1 MEGATKVNHSGLI
14 LKETNPL
21 PKEDTLPKL
30 LKSNAEKYGNRKV
43 AMRVKDRGIWQSFTW
58 KDYYE
63 RVKFFCLGLISLGMN
78 RGDKVAIL
86 GENKPEIFWAELA
99 VQSAGAT
106 MVGIFTDCTPPEVQ
120 FYVKDSDSTF
130 VIAHD
135 QEQVD
140 KILQIK
146 ENLPKVKKVIYW
158 DPKGL
163 WNYEEPI
170 LISFQEVI
178 QLGQSYEKAHLGL
191 FEEIVD
197 NGRGEEI
204 ALICYTSGT
213 TGLPKGAMISHK
225 GLVAI
230 AKAWREVDHWSDC
243 DRYVSF
249 IPPGWIAEQ
258 AVGVAG
264 QLVSGMEVNFPE
276 EPETVQENIREIGP
290 SILFF
295 SPRLWENINRMI
307 QAKIT
312 DTSALRRWIY
322 YLFLPI
328 GYQTAQ
334 HRSSQKRWSPGL
346 RILYQI
352 AHWVLFRPLK
362 DRVGLSKIRC
372 AYTAGSAVS
381 PDILN
386 YFQAIGVN
394 IKQLY
399 GGSEQ
404 GLVTIHRDGGIKYET
419 CGPPMPGVEVRL
431 SPEGEIL
438 VKGENIFSGYYKNL
452 EATKEKIR
460 DGWYYTGDFGYI
472 DQDNHLIV
480 IDRMEDLKELKGG
493 RKFSPQFIEIRLR
506 FSPYIK
512 DALVVG
518 GEDKDYVTAIINIDL
533 ENVGRWAEARRIPYT
548 TFTDLSQ
555 KPEVIELIRHDIERI
570 NKFLPEWSRIK
581 KFVNLHKEFD
591 ADEAELTRT
600 RKLRRTFVESRYS
613 DLITALYGKEQEY
626 QVEASVTYRDGRK
639 GVIQTSIHINPV
651 EEMV

>member
-1 MEGATKVNHSGLI
+1 MN
-14 LKETNPL
+14 
-21 PKEDTLPKL
+21 EDTLPKL
-30 LKSNAEKYGNRKV
+30 LRKNAEKYGDRRT
-43 AMRVKDRGIWQSFTW
+43 AMRVKDRGIWQRYTW

-63 RVKFFCLGLISLGMN
+63 KVKYFSLGLLSLGMK
-78 RGDKVAIL
+78 RGDKISIL
-86 GENKPEIFWAELA
+86 GENKPEIFWAELGVQA
-99 VQSAGAT
+99 VGGT
-106 MVGIFTDCTPPEVQ
+106 MVGIFTDCTPPEVK
-120 FYVKDSDSTF
+120 FYVTDSDSTF
-130 VIAHD
+130 VVAHD

-140 KILQIK
+140 KLLQIK
-146 ENLPKVKKVIYW
+146 DNLPLVKKVIYW

-163 WNYEEPI
+163 WNYEDSI
-170 LISFQEVI
+170 LISFPNMI
-178 QLGQSYEKAHLGL
+178 QLGKDYEKNHLGL
-191 FEEIVD
+191 FEEYIK
-197 NGRGEEI
+197 NGKGDEI

-213 TGLPKGAMISHK
+213 TGLPKGAMISHR

-230 AKAWREVDHWSDC
+230 ANAWRDVDHWSDN

-295 SPRLWENINRMI
+295 APRLWENINRMI

-322 YLFLPI
+322 HLLSPI
-328 GYQTAQ
+328 GYKTAEY
-334 HRSSQKRWSPGL
+334 RSSKKGL
-346 RILYQI
+346 GPFGKLLHHI
-352 AHWVLFRPLK
+352 AHWILFRPLR
-362 DRVGLSKIRC
+362 DRVGLSRIRC

-381 PDILN
+381 PEILN

-404 GLVTIHRDGGIKYET
+404 GLVTIHLDGEIKYET

-452 EATKEKIR
+452 EATQEKIR
-460 DGWYYTGDFGYI
+460 DSWYYTGDFGYV
-472 DQDNHLIV
+472 DDDRHLVV

-493 RKFSPQFIEIRLR
+493 RKFSPQFAEIRLR
-506 FSPYIK
+506 FCPYIK
-512 DALVVG
+512 DALVIG

-533 ENVGRWAEARRIPYT
+533 DNVGRWAEARRIPYT

-555 KPEVIELIRHDIERI
+555 KSEVIELIKKDIHRI
-570 NKFLPEWSRIK
+570 NKFLPEWSRIR

-613 DLITALYGKEQEY
+613 DLINALYGKDREY
-626 QVEASVTYRDGRK
+626 NVEASITYRDGRK
-639 GVIQTSIHINPV
+639 GVIKTAIQINPV
-651 EEMV
+651 EDAP

>member
-1 MEGATKVNHSGLI
+1 M
-14 LKETNPL
+14 
-21 PKEDTLPKL
+21 
-30 LKSNAEKYGNRKV
+30 
-43 AMRVKDRGIWQSFTW
+43 
-58 KDYYE
+58 
-63 RVKFFCLGLISLGMN
+63 
-78 RGDKVAIL
+78 
-86 GENKPEIFWAELA
+86 
-99 VQSAGAT
+99 
-106 MVGIFTDCTPPEVQ
+106 
-120 FYVKDSDSTF
+120 
-130 VIAHD
+130 
-135 QEQVD
+135 
-140 KILQIK
+140 KIL
-146 ENLPKVKKVIYW
+146 Y
-158 DPKGL
+158 
-163 WNYEEPI
+163 
-170 LISFQEVI
+170 
-178 QLGQSYEKAHLGL
+178 
-191 FEEIVD
+191 
-197 NGRGEEI
+197 R
-204 ALICYTSGT
+204 
-213 TGLPKGAMISHK
+213 
-225 GLVAI
+225 
-230 AKAWREVDHWSDC
+230 
-243 DRYVSF
+243 
-249 IPPGWIAEQ
+249 
-258 AVGVAG
+258 
-264 QLVSGMEVNFPE
+264 
-276 EPETVQENIREIGP
+276 
-290 SILFF
+290 
-295 SPRLWENINRMI
+295 
-307 QAKIT
+307 
-312 DTSALRRWIY
+312 
-322 YLFLPI
+322 
-328 GYQTAQ
+328 
-334 HRSSQKRWSPGL
+334 
-346 RILYQI
+346 I

-381 PDILN
+381 PDILH

-472 DQDNHLIV
+472 DTDNHLIV

-533 ENVGRWAEARRIPYT
+533 ENVGRWAEAKRLPYT

-555 KPEVIELIRHDIERI
+555 KPEVIELIKNDIQRI
-570 NKFLPEWSRIK
+570 NKLLPEWSRIK

-600 RKLRRTFVESRYS
+600 RKLRRAFVESRYS
-613 DLITALYGKEQEY
+613 DLITALYAREQEY
-626 QVEASVTYRDGRK
+626 QVETSVTYRDGRK

-651 EEMV
+651 EEIR

>member
-1 MEGATKVNHSGLI
+1 MTEN
-14 LKETNPL
+14 
-21 PKEDTLPKL
+21 TLPKL
-30 LKSNAEKYGNRKV
+30 LKKNADKYGDRKI

-63 RVKFFCLGLISLGMN
+63 NVKYFALGLISLGMK
-78 RGDKVAIL
+78 RGDKVSIL
-86 GENKPEIFWAELA
+86 GENKPEIFWAELGCQA
-99 VQSAGAT
+99 AGGT
-106 MVGIFTDCTPPEVQ
+106 MVGIFTDCTPPEVK
-120 FYVKDSDSTF
+120 FYVTDSDSTF
-130 VIAHD
+130 VVAHD

-140 KILQIK
+140 KLLQIK
-146 ENLPKVKKVIYW
+146 DDLPLVKKVIYW

-163 WNYEEPI
+163 WNYDDPI
-170 LISFQEVI
+170 LTSFTEMI
-178 QLGQSYEKAHLGL
+178 DLGKRYGKDHPGL
-191 FEEIVD
+191 IEESIK
-197 NGRGEEI
+197 NGKGEEI

-213 TGLPKGAMISHK
+213 TGLPKGAMISHG

-230 AKAWREVDHWSDC
+230 AQAWQDVDHWSEQ

-295 SPRLWENINRMI
+295 APRLWENINRMI

-322 YLFLPI
+322 RLFLPV
-328 GYQTAQ
+328 GYRAAEY
-334 HRSSQKRWSPGL
+334 RSSRKGL
-346 RILYQI
+346 GLFLDILYPI
-352 AHWVLFRPLK
+352 AHWTLFRPLK
-362 DRVGLSKIRC
+362 DRVGLSQIRC

-404 GLVTIHRDGGIKYET
+404 GLVTIHLDGQIKYET
-419 CGPPMPGVEVRL
+419 CGPPMPGVEISL
-431 SPEGEIL
+431 SPEGEIM

-452 EATKEKIR
+452 EATQEKIR
-460 DGWYYTGDFGYI
+460 NGWYYTGDFGYI
-472 DQDNHLIV
+472 DEDRHLV
-480 IDRMEDLKELKGG
+480 VLDRMEDLKELRGG
-493 RKFSPQFIEIRLR
+493 RKFSPQFAEIRLR
-506 FSPYIK
+506 FCPYIK

-518 GEDKDYVTAIINIDL
+518 GEDKDLVTAIINIDL
-533 ENVGRWAEARRIPYT
+533 DNVSRWAEARRIPYT

-555 KPEVIELIRHDIERI
+555 KPEVIELIKKDIQRI
-570 NKFLPEWSRIK
+570 NKFLPEWSRIR
-581 KFVNLHKEFD
+581 KFVNLYREFD

-613 DLITALYGKEQEY
+613 DLITALYGKDREY
-626 QVEASVTYRDGRK
+626 HVEASVTYRDGRK
-639 GVIQTSIHINPV
+639 GVVKTSIYINEIV
-651 EEMV
+651 ETQ

>member
-1 MEGATKVNHSGLI
+1 MAEN
-14 LKETNPL
+14 
-21 PKEDTLPKL
+21 TLPKL
-30 LKSNAEKYGNRKV
+30 LKKNAEKYGDRRI
-43 AMRVKDRGIWQSFTW
+43 AMRVKDRGVWQRFTW

-63 RVKFFCLGLISLGMN
+63 NVKYFSLGLISLGMK
-78 RGDKVAIL
+78 RGDKISIL
-86 GENKPEIFWAELA
+86 GENKPEIFWAELGTQA
-99 VQSAGAT
+99 VGGT
-106 MVGIFTDCTPPEVQ
+106 MVGIFTDCTPPEVK
-120 FYVKDSDSTF
+120 FYVADSDSTF
-130 VIAHD
+130 VVAHD

-140 KILQIK
+140 KLLQIK
-146 ENLPKVKKVIYW
+146 DDLPLVKKVIYW

-163 WNYEEPI
+163 WSYDDPI
-170 LISFQEVI
+170 LISFPKMIE
-178 QLGQSYEKAHLGL
+178 LGMEYEKSHPGL
-191 FEEIVD
+191 FEESIE
-197 NGRGEEI
+197 NGKGEEI

-213 TGLPKGAMISHK
+213 TGLPKGAMISHR

-230 AKAWREVDHWSDC
+230 ANAWRDVDHWSDN

-295 SPRLWENINRMI
+295 APRLWENINRMI

-322 YLFLPI
+322 HLLSPI
-328 GYQTAQ
+328 GYKTAEY
-334 HRSSQKRWSPGL
+334 RSSRKGL
-346 RILYQI
+346 GPFWKLLHHI
-352 AHWVLFRPLK
+352 AHWILFRPLR
-362 DRVGLSKIRC
+362 DRVGLSRIRC

-381 PDILN
+381 PEILN

-404 GLVTIHRDGGIKYET
+404 GLVTIHLDGEIKYET

-438 VKGENIFSGYYKNL
+438 VKGDNIFSGYYKNL
-452 EATKEKIR
+452 EATQEKIH
-460 DGWYYTGDFGYI
+460 DSWYYTGDFGYI
-472 DQDNHLIV
+472 DDDRHLVV

-493 RKFSPQFIEIRLR
+493 RKFSPQFAEIRLR
-506 FSPYIK
+506 FCPYIK
-512 DALVVG
+512 DALVIG

-533 ENVGRWAEARRIPYT
+533 DNVGRWAEAKRIPYT

-555 KPEVIELIRHDIERI
+555 KAEVIELIKKDIQRI
-570 NKFLPEWSRIK
+570 NKFLPEWSRIR

-613 DLITALYGKEQEY
+613 DLITALYGKDREY
-626 QVEASVTYRDGRK
+626 NVEASITYRDGRK
-639 GVIQTSIHINPV
+639 GVIKTAIQVNPV
-651 EEMV
+651 EDIQ

>member
-1 MEGATKVNHSGLI
+1 MAEN
-14 LKETNPL
+14 
-21 PKEDTLPKL
+21 TLPKL
-30 LKSNAEKYGNRKV
+30 LKKNAEKYGDRRI
-43 AMRVKDRGIWQSFTW
+43 AMRVKDRGIWQRFTW

-63 RVKFFCLGLISLGMN
+63 NVKYFSLGLISLGMK
-78 RGDKVAIL
+78 RGDKISIL
-86 GENKPEIFWAELA
+86 GENKPEIFWAELGIQA
-99 VQSAGAT
+99 VGGT
-106 MVGIFTDCTPPEVQ
+106 MVGIFTDCTPPEVK
-120 FYVKDSDSTF
+120 FYVTDSDSTF
-130 VIAHD
+130 VVAHD

-140 KILQIK
+140 KLLQIK
-146 ENLPKVKKVIYW
+146 EDLPLVKKVIYW

-163 WNYEEPI
+163 WSYEDPI
-170 LISFQEVI
+170 LISFPDMV
-178 QLGQSYEKAHLGL
+178 QLGKGYEKNHPNL
-191 FEEIVD
+191 FEE
-197 NGRGEEI
+197 G
-204 ALICYTSGT
+204 TSGT

-230 AKAWREVDHWSDC
+230 ANAWRDVDHWSDS

-295 SPRLWENINRMI
+295 APRLWENINRMI

-322 YLFLPI
+322 HLFLPV
-328 GYQTAQ
+328 GYKTAEY
-334 HRSSQKRWSPGL
+334 HSSQKRSNPFQKFFY
-346 RILYQI
+346 RM
-352 AHWVLFRPLK
+352 AHWVLFRPLR
-362 DRVGLSKIRC
+362 DRVGLSRIRC

-381 PDILN
+381 PEILN

-404 GLVTIHRDGGIKYET
+404 GLVTIHLDGEIKYET

-438 VKGENIFSGYYKNL
+438 VKGDNIFSGYYKNL
-452 EATKEKIR
+452 EATQEKIH
-460 DGWYYTGDFGYI
+460 DSWYYTGDFGYI
-472 DQDNHLIV
+472 DDDRHLVV

-493 RKFSPQFIEIRLR
+493 QKFSPQFAEIRLR
-506 FSPYIK
+506 FCPYIK
-512 DALVVG
+512 DALVIG

-533 ENVGRWAEARRIPYT
+533 DNVGRWAEARRIPYT

-555 KPEVIELIRHDIERI
+555 KAEVIELIKKDIQRI
-570 NKFLPEWSRIK
+570 NKFLPEWSRIR

-613 DLITALYGKEQEY
+613 DLITALYGKDREY
-626 QVEASVTYRDGRK
+626 NVEASITYRDGRK
-639 GVIQTSIHINPV
+639 GVIKTAIQVNPV
-651 EEMV
+651 EDIQ

>member
-1 MEGATKVNHSGLI
+1 MAEN
-14 LKETNPL
+14 
-21 PKEDTLPKL
+21 TLPKL
-30 LKSNAEKYGNRKV
+30 LKKNAEKYGDRKI
-43 AMRVKDRGIWQSFTW
+43 AMRVKDRGIWHHFTW

-63 RVKFFCLGLISLGMN
+63 SVKYFSLGLISLGLQ
-78 RGDKVAIL
+78 RGNKISIL
-86 GENKPEIFWAELA
+86 GDNKPEIFWAELA
-99 VQSAGAT
+99 VQAAGGTA
-106 MVGIFTDCTPPEVQ
+106 VDIYTDCTPPEVK
-120 FYVKDSDSTF
+120 FYVTDSDSTF
-130 VIAHD
+130 VVAHD

-140 KILQIK
+140 KLLQIK
-146 ENLPKVKKVIYW
+146 EDLPLVKKVIYW

-163 WNYEEPI
+163 WNYEDPI
-170 LISFQEVI
+170 LISFPDMI
-178 QLGQSYEKAHLGL
+178 QLGKDYEKNHSGF
-191 FEEIVD
+191 FEENIEKGKGDEAAV
-197 NGRGEEI
+197 
-204 ALICYTSGT
+204 ICYTSGT
-213 TGLPKGAMISHK
+213 TGLPKGAMISHR

-230 AKAWREVDHWSDC
+230 AHAWQDVDHWSDG

-249 IPPGWIAEQ
+249 LHPAWIAEQ

-295 SPRLWENINRMI
+295 APRLWENINRMI

-322 YLFLPI
+322 HFFLPV
-328 GYQTAQ
+328 GYKTAEYCSSKKSLSLFW
-334 HRSSQKRWSPGL
+334 RSL
-346 RILYQI
+346 HQI

-362 DRVGLSKIRC
+362 DRVGLSRIRC

-381 PDILN
+381 PEILN

-404 GLVTIHRDGGIKYET
+404 GLVTIHLDGDIKYET
-419 CGPPMPGVEVRL
+419 CGPPMPGVEVKL

-438 VKGENIFSGYYKNL
+438 VKGDNIFSGYYKNI
-452 EATKEKIR
+452 EATQEKIR

-472 DQDNHLIV
+472 DDDRHLVV

-493 RKFSPQFIEIRLR
+493 RKFSPQFAEIRLR
-506 FSPYIK
+506 FCPYIK

-533 ENVGRWAEARRIPYT
+533 DNVGRLAEARRIPYT

-555 KPEVIELIRHDIERI
+555 KVEVIELIKKDIQRI

-613 DLITALYGKEQEY
+613 DLITALYGKDREY
-626 QVEASVTYRDGRK
+626 NVEASITYRDGRK
-639 GVIQTSIHINPV
+639 GVIKTAIQINQV
-651 EEMV
+651 EEEIR

>member
-1 MEGATKVNHSGLI
+1 MH
-14 LKETNPL
+14 
-21 PKEDTLPKL
+21 EDTLPKL
-30 LKSNAEKYGNRKV
+30 LKKNAEKYGDRRI
-43 AMRVKDRGIWQSFTW
+43 AMRVKDRGIWQRFTW

-63 RVKFFCLGLISLGMN
+63 HVKYFSLGLLSLGMK
-78 RGDKVAIL
+78 RGDKISIL
-86 GENKPEIFWAELA
+86 GENKPEIFWAELGVQA
-99 VQSAGAT
+99 VGGT
-106 MVGIFTDCTPPEVQ
+106 MVGIFTDCTPPEVK
-120 FYVKDSDSTF
+120 FYVTDSDSTF
-130 VIAHD
+130 VVAHD

-140 KILQIK
+140 KLLQIK
-146 ENLPKVKKVIYW
+146 DELRPVKKVIYW

-163 WNYEEPI
+163 WNYEDPI
-170 LISFQEVI
+170 LIGFPDMI
-178 QLGQSYEKAHLGL
+178 QLGKEYEKNHSGL
-191 FEEIVD
+191 FEKSIE
-197 NGRGEEI
+197 NGKGEEI

-213 TGLPKGAMISHK
+213 TGLPKGAMVSHK
-225 GLVAI
+225 ALVAI
-230 AKAWREVDHWSDC
+230 ANAWRDVDHWSDS

-295 SPRLWENINRMI
+295 APRLWENINRMI

-312 DTSALRRWIY
+312 DTSALRRRLY
-322 YLFLPI
+322 HTFLPI
-328 GYQTAQ
+328 GYKTAEY
-334 HRSSQKRWSPGL
+334 RSTKKRLGPYWGFL
-346 RILYQI
+346 HQF

-362 DRVGLSKIRC
+362 DRVGLSQIRC

-381 PDILN
+381 PEILN

-404 GLVTIHRDGGIKYET
+404 GLVTIHLDGEIKYET

-452 EATKEKIR
+452 EATQEKIR

-472 DQDNHLIV
+472 DDDRHLVV

-493 RKFSPQFIEIRLR
+493 RKFSPQFAEIRLR
-506 FSPYIK
+506 FCPYIK
-512 DALVVG
+512 DALVIG

-533 ENVGRWAEARRIPYT
+533 DNVGRWAEARRIPYT

-555 KPEVIELIRHDIERI
+555 KTEVIELIKKDVQRI

-613 DLITALYGKEQEY
+613 DLITALYGKDREY
-626 QVEASVTYRDGRK
+626 KVEASITYRDGRK
-639 GVIQTSIHINPV
+639 GVIKTAIQINQV
-651 EEMV
+651 KEEIQ